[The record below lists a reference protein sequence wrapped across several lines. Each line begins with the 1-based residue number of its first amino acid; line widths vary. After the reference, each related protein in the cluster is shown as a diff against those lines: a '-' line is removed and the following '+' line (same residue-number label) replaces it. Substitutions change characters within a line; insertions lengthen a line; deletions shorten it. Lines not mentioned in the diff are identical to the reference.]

1 MPPKPCPEGKV
12 RNPKTNRCIKEK
24 NPKKKE
30 EWTQQIEN
38 QFLRI
43 LDELR
48 KPKLAGV
55 FSPNSKTQP
64 DCKKC
69 IRQAKTQQLQ
79 TQLKTRTQQVKPVVN
94 ILIPRK
100 KPKLPA

>member
-24 NPKKKE
+24 KE
-30 EWTQQIEN
+30 EWNQQIEK

-55 FSPNSKTQP
+55 FSPNSKAPP
-64 DCKKC
+64 DCTKC
-69 IRQAKTQQLQ
+69 IRQARTQQLQ
-79 TQLKTRTQQVKPVVN
+79 TQLNSRKQDVKPAVN

-100 KPKLPA
+100 KKKLPTLP